1 MATTMTLDTQ
11 RIVKLLAAQYDFDL
25 QEGLRLVSASSTS
38 RSVRTDRTSDFLTD
52 LAVAESKDDA
62 KVKKPPLSAEEKAAR
77 KSAREAKKAEKEAK
91 PKRPPTGYLMFCNE
105 MRPAAKSD
113 LMQLLDVGEKLPATA
128 TVKQLALQWNELSDE
143 QKSVWNAKAAANK
156 EMLKSGTSS
165 ESSSSDEMH
174 EDSVPTPPPATPD
187 TQRKPRAKK
196 PTKDKKLKVV
206 DEVDENDVHS
216 D

>member
-1 MATTMTLDTQ
+1 MANTMTLDTQ

-38 RSVRTDRTSDFLTD
+38 RSVRTDRTSDFLTE

-62 KVKKPPLSAEEKAAR
+62 KVKKPPLSAEEKAA
-77 KSAREAKKAEKEAK
+77 KKADREAKKAEKEAK
-91 PKRPPTGYLMFCNE
+91 PKRPPTGYIMFSKE
-105 MRPAAKSD
+105 MRPSVNAD
-113 LMQLLDVGEKLPATA
+113 LTQLLDVGEKLPATA
-128 TVKQLALQWNELSDE
+128 TVKELASQWKALSDE
-143 QKSVWNAKAAANK
+143 QRAVWNAKAAANK

-174 EDSVPTPPPATPD
+174 EDSVPTPPPPD

-196 PTKDKKLKVV
+196 PTKDNKLKVV
-206 DEVDENDVHS
+206 DEVDEDDVHT

>member
-113 LMQLLDVGEKLPATA
+113 LTQLLDVGEKLPATA
-128 TVKQLALQWNELSDE
+128 TVKQLALQWNELSAE
-143 QKSVWNAKAAANK
+143 QKAVWNAKAAANK

-174 EDSVPTPPPATPD
+174 EDSVPTPPPPD

>member
-113 LMQLLDVGEKLPATA
+113 LTQLLDVGEKLPATA

-143 QKSVWNAKAAANK
+143 QKAVWNAKAAANK

-174 EDSVPTPPPATPD
+174 EDSVPTPPPPD

-196 PTKDKKLKVV
+196 PTKDKKLTVV
-206 DEVDENDVHS
+206 DEVDEHDVHS

>member
-1 MATTMTLDTQ
+1 MANTMTLDTQ

-38 RSVRTDRTSDFLTD
+38 RSVRTDRSSDFLTE

-77 KSAREAKKAEKEAK
+77 KLARDAKKAEKEAK
-91 PKRPPTGYLMFCNE
+91 PKRPPTGYIMFSDE
-105 MRPAAKSD
+105 MRPAAKAD
-113 LMQLLDVGEKLPATA
+113 LTQLLDVGEKLPATA
-128 TVKQLALQWNELSDE
+128 TVKHLASLWNALTDE
-143 QKSVWNAKAAANK
+143 QRAAWNAKAAANK

-174 EDSVPTPPPATPD
+174 EDSVPTPPPPD

-206 DEVDENDVHS
+206 DEVDEDDVHT

>member
-105 MRPAAKSD
+105 MRPAAKYD
-113 LMQLLDVGEKLPATA
+113 LTQLLDVGEKLPATA

-143 QKSVWNAKAAANK
+143 QKAVWNAKAAANK

-174 EDSVPTPPPATPD
+174 EDSVPTPPPPD

>member
-1 MATTMTLDTQ
+1 MANTMTLDTQ

-143 QKSVWNAKAAANK
+143 QKAVWNAKAAANK

-165 ESSSSDEMH
+165 ESSSSDETH
-174 EDSVPTPPPATPD
+174 EDSVPTPAPPD

-206 DEVDENDVHS
+206 DEVDEDDVHT

>member
-38 RSVRTDRTSDFLTD
+38 RSVRTDRSSDFLTE

-91 PKRPPTGYLMFCNE
+91 PKRPPTGYIMFSDV
-105 MRPAAKSD
+105 MRPSAKAD
-113 LMQLLDVGEKLPATA
+113 LTKLLDVGEKLPATA
-128 TVKQLALQWNELSDE
+128 TVKELASQWKALSDE
-143 QKSVWNAKAAANK
+143 ERAVWNSKAAANK

-174 EDSVPTPPPATPD
+174 EDSVPAPAPAPPD

-196 PTKDKKLKVV
+196 PPKDKKLKVV
-206 DEVDENDVHS
+206 DEVDEDDVHS